1 VTDPITDKENSTG
14 IAGKLA
20 DYFIDSRL
28 TVLIIVFAFLAGITA
43 FLVTPREENPQIV
56 VPAAN
61 IIVAKPG
68 ASPDEVEQLIIKPLE
83 SILQGMR
90 GVEHTYGIAKDS
102 IGVVTVQ
109 FNVGEDKEDSLVKL
123 YDHIMSNIDRIPP
136 GTEQPLVKPVDVDN
150 VAILT
155 ISLSSDTLDDGEL
168 RNVGS
173 RVMEVLR
180 RVDGTSVS
188 YLHGGRPRTINV
200 ELDLAKMK
208 SFGVSL
214 AQITAMLDATN
225 VRSSSGALVSKNTIK
240 QVRAGG
246 MINNADELGRLVVAL
261 YQHKPVYLSDIA
273 TITDGPSEIT
283 EQHRFAAGAAFTG
296 KRPLNYEVPAVSI
309 AIAKR
314 SGSNAV
320 SVAEDVLAKLDEVRD
335 QLIPA
340 SINVNITRNDG
351 ARADDAV
358 NVLLEHL
365 AIAIS
370 TVVLLLIF
378 SLGWRAAAIVTMTIP
393 LILFITLAIGYVS
406 GQSINRITLFAL
418 ILSLGLLVDDSIV
431 VIENIFRHYSHGTK
445 DRIRSAVR
453 AVNEIGRPTNLA
465 TFSVILAFLPMF
477 WVTGMMGPYMAPIP
491 FYVPVA
497 MIVSLAIAYTV
508 APWAAN
514 KWLKTAATDSA
525 THETDHSSG
534 LLERIYGAAFKKLAA
549 KSLNRR
555 LFLLAVVGLLF
566 AVFLLPVYDH
576 VKFKML
582 PKNNTNTFNIT
593 IDMPESSSLE
603 NTDRIARQ
611 VGDIVRANPHVMNYE
626 TTIGKSGVVD
636 FNGLLRGSGLNKGSH
651 VAEVRVNLTDKLSR
665 KVSSIEIVQQ
675 LRPAIAE
682 LAAKTG
688 ANIKLVEDPPGPPVR
703 ATLLAEIYGPDYEE
717 LRRIAKEIRH
727 EVFDNTADVVD
738 IDDSVTDD
746 VTEFEIHIDREKSA
760 LAGIPA
766 ARITRTLN
774 TFIGGYAA
782 GTVHIKGEREPVA
795 IRFQIPAAD
804 RVQQSDLD
812 NIFLLT
818 AQGKKIRLSEIA
830 EIREQIADKPILH
843 KDQVPVV
850 YVSGEL
856 ASTSQVYA
864 IMKMKQYLDAHPL
877 PADIELVQNFINAP
891 KTGEYTLRWDGEMRL
906 TLDVFR
912 DLGTA
917 FAVALIL
924 IYLVLVGYFQSF
936 MLPIIVMGAIPLTM
950 IGVFP
955 GHAIMGQYF
964 TATSMIGF
972 IALAGIVVRNSLLLI
987 DFIIEY
993 RRAGHSLEEAVLQAG
1008 ITRLRPIL
1016 LTAIAIVLGTMVM
1029 IFDPVFGG
1037 LAISLIYGT
1046 IASTV
1051 LTLFVIPLV
1060 YLGYCRRVSPEKP
1073 LRG

>member
-1 VTDPITDKENSTG
+1 MTDPITDKENSTG

-20 DYFIDSRL
+20 GYFIDSRL

>member
-1 VTDPITDKENSTG
+1 MATDGNNKDDDLG
-14 IAGKLA
+14 LAGKLA
-20 DYFIDSRL
+20 KYFIDSRL
-28 TVLIIVFAFLAGITA
+28 TVLIIIFAFLAGVTA
-43 FLVTPREENPQIV
+43 FLITPREENPQIV

-90 GVEHTYGIAKDS
+90 GVEHTYGIATDS
-102 IGVVTVQ
+102 MGVVTVQ
-109 FNVGEDKEDSLVKL
+109 FHVGEDKEDALVKL

-150 VAILT
+150 VPILT
-155 ISLSSDTLDDGEL
+155 ISLSSDSIDDGEL
-168 RNVGS
+168 RFIGN

-200 ELDLAKMK
+200 ELDLARMK

-214 AQITAMLDATN
+214 SQVTDILEATN
-225 VRSSSGALVSKNTIK
+225 VRSSAGTLVNNNAVQ

-246 MINNADELGRLVVAL
+246 MLNNADDLSKLVVAL
-261 YQHKPVYLSDIA
+261 FKHKPVYLGDVA
-273 TITDGPSEIT
+273 EITDGPAEIT
-283 EQHRFAAGAAFTG
+283 EQHRFAAGAAFSG
-296 KRPLNYEVPAVSI
+296 KRPLNYEIPAVSI

-320 SVAEDVLAKLDEVRD
+320 SVAEDVLQKLNQIQT
-335 QLIPA
+335 QLIPDNV
-340 SINVNITRNDG
+340 NVNITRNDG
-351 ARADDAV
+351 ARADAAV
-358 NVLLEHL
+358 NILLEHL
-365 AIAIS
+365 AIAIA
-370 TVVLLLIF
+370 TVVLLLII

-393 LILFITLAIGYVS
+393 LILFITLAIGYAL

-431 VIENIFRHYSHGTK
+431 VIENIYRHYGQGTK
-445 DRIRSAVR
+445 DRIRSAIN

-514 KWLKTAATDSA
+514 KWLKTTATDTSKHA
-525 THETDHSSG
+525 ADHSNG
-534 LLERIYGAAFKKLAA
+534 FLERLYGSIFKRLAA

-555 LFLLAVVGLLF
+555 LFLLVVFALLL
-566 AVFLLPVYDH
+566 AVFLLPVYDQ

-603 NTDRIARQ
+603 NTDRVARM
-611 VGDIVRANPHVMNYE
+611 VGDIVRTNPHVINYE
-626 TTIGKSGVVD
+626 TTIGKSGVAD
-636 FNGLLRGSGLNKGSH
+636 FNGLLRGSGLNIGAH
-651 VAEVRVNLTDKLSR
+651 VAEVRVNLTDKLHRSA
-665 KVSSIEIVQQ
+665 SSIDIVQQ
-675 LRPAIAE
+675 LRPAILE
-682 LAAKTG
+682 LASKTD

-703 ATLLAEIYGPDYEE
+703 ATLLAELYGPDYQE
-717 LRRIAKEIRH
+717 LRRIAKEIRQ
-727 EVFDNTADVVD
+727 EVFNNTADVVD
-738 IDDSVTDD
+738 VDDSVTDD
-746 VTEFEIHIDREKSA
+746 VTEYEIDINREKSA

-766 ARITRTLN
+766 ARIIRTLN
-774 TFIGGYAA
+774 TFIGGFNA
-782 GTVHIKGEREPVA
+782 GTVHIPGEREPVA
-795 IRFQIPAAD
+795 IRFQISAAN
-804 RVQQSDLD
+804 RVQQSDLE
-812 NIFLLT
+812 NIFFLT
-818 AQGKKIRLSEIA
+818 AQGKKIQLSEIA
-830 EIREQIADKPILH
+830 EIRQRIADKPILH

-850 YVSGEL
+850 YVTGEL
-856 ASTSQVYA
+856 ASTSQIYA
-864 IMKMKQYLDAHPL
+864 IMKMKQYLETHPL
-877 PADIELVQNFINAP
+877 PGGIELVQNFVSGP
-891 KTGEYTLRWDGEMRL
+891 RTGEYTLRWDGEMRL

-912 DLGTA
+912 DLGAA

-972 IALAGIVVRNSLLLI
+972 IALAGVVVRNSLLLI

-993 RRAGHSLEEAVLQAG
+993 RRAGHSLESAVFQAG
-1008 ITRLRPIL
+1008 VTRLRPIL

-1037 LAISLIYGT
+1037 LAVSLIFGT
-1046 IASTV
+1046 VASTI
-1051 LTLFVIPLV
+1051 LTLFVVPLV
-1060 YLGYCRRVSPEKP
+1060 YLGYCRRISPEKP

>member
-1 VTDPITDKENSTG
+1 MTDPNTDKENSTG

-20 DYFIDSRL
+20 GYFIDSRL

>member
-1 VTDPITDKENSTG
+1 MTDPINAKENNTG

-43 FLVTPREENPQIV
+43 FLITPREENPQII

-150 VAILT
+150 VPILT
-155 ISLSSDTLDDGEL
+155 ISLSSDTVDDGEL

-188 YLHGGRPRTINV
+188 YLHGGRPRTINF

-246 MINNADELGRLVVAL
+246 MINNADELGKLVVAL

-296 KRPLNYEVPAVSI
+296 KRPHNYEVPAVSI

-514 KWLKTAATDSA
+514 KWLKMSATDSS
-525 THETDHSSG
+525 THETDHSNG

-549 KSLNRR
+549 KPLNRR

-636 FNGLLRGSGLNKGSH
+636 FNGLLRGSGLNKGPH
-651 VAEVRVNLTDKLSR
+651 VAEVRVNLTDKLGR

-738 IDDSVTDD
+738 IDDSVTEDI
-746 VTEFEIHIDREKSA
+746 TEFEIHIDREKSA

-766 ARITRTLN
+766 ATITRTLN

-782 GTVHIKGEREPVA
+782 GTVHINGEREPVA

-818 AQGKKIRLSEIA
+818 AQGKKIKLSELA
-830 EIREQIADKPILH
+830 EIREQIAEKPILH

-864 IMKMKQYLDAHPL
+864 IMKMKQYLDTHPL
-877 PADIELVQNFINAP
+877 PADIKLVQNFINPP

-993 RRAGHSLEEAVLQAG
+993 RRAGHSLEKAVLQAG

-1046 IASTV
+1046 IASTI

>member
-1 VTDPITDKENSTG
+1 VTDPITDMENSTG

-150 VAILT
+150 VPILT

-168 RNVGS
+168 RNFGS

-208 SFGVSL
+208 TFGVSL
-214 AQITAMLDATN
+214 AQITTMLDATN

-246 MINNADELGRLVVAL
+246 MINNADELGKLVVAL

-320 SVAEDVLAKLDEVRD
+320 TVAEDVLTKLDEVRD

-431 VIENIFRHYSHGTK
+431 VIENIFRHYSHGTR

-514 KWLKTAATDSA
+514 KWLKTSATDSS
-525 THETDHSSG
+525 THETDHSNG

-651 VAEVRVNLTDKLSR
+651 VAEVRVNLTDKLDR

-682 LAAKTG
+682 LAAQTG

-877 PADIELVQNFINAP
+877 PADIKLVQNFINAP

-993 RRAGHSLEEAVLQAG
+993 RRAGHSLEQAVLQAG

>member
-1 VTDPITDKENSTG
+1 MTDPINDKENNSG

-43 FLVTPREENPQIV
+43 FLITPREENPQIV

-102 IGVVTVQ
+102 MGIVTVQ

-150 VAILT
+150 VPVLT
-155 ISLSSDTLDDGEL
+155 ISLSSDTADDGEL
-168 RNVGS
+168 RNVGN

-200 ELDLAKMK
+200 ELDLSKMK

-214 AQITAMLDATN
+214 SQITAMLDATN

-246 MINNADELGRLVVAL
+246 MINNADELGKLVVAL

-351 ARADDAV
+351 ARANDAV

-431 VIENIFRHYSHGTK
+431 VIENIFRHYSHGTR

-453 AVNEIGRPTNLA
+453 AVDEIGRPTNLA

-514 KWLKTAATDSA
+514 KWLKTSATSSS
-525 THETDHSSG
+525 THETDHSNG
-534 LLERIYGAAFKKLAA
+534 LLERTYGAVFKKLAA

-603 NTDRIARQ
+603 NTDRITRQ
-611 VGDIVRANPHVMNYE
+611 VGDIVRANPHVINYE

-636 FNGLLRGSGLNKGSH
+636 FNGLLRGSGLNQGSH

-665 KVSSIEIVQQ
+665 KVSSIDIVQQ

-682 LAAKTG
+682 LAAQTG

-703 ATLLAEIYGPDYEE
+703 ATLLAEIYGPDYQE

-727 EVFDNTADVVD
+727 QVFDNTADVVD

-746 VTEFEIHIDREKSA
+746 VTEFEIHINREKSA

-766 ARITRTLN
+766 ATITRTLN
-774 TFIGGYAA
+774 TFIGGYEA

-830 EIREQIADKPILH
+830 EIREQVADKPILH

-877 PADIELVQNFINAP
+877 PADTELVQNFINAP

-993 RRAGHSLEEAVLQAG
+993 RRAGHSLEHAVVQAG

-1046 IASTV
+1046 IASTI

-1073 LRG
+1073 LRD

>member
-1 VTDPITDKENSTG
+1 MTDPITDMENSTG

-150 VAILT
+150 VPILT

-168 RNVGS
+168 RNFGS

-208 SFGVSL
+208 TFGVSL
-214 AQITAMLDATN
+214 AQITTMLDATN

-246 MINNADELGRLVVAL
+246 MINNADELGKLVVAL

-283 EQHRFAAGAAFTG
+283 EQHRFAAGTAFTG

-320 SVAEDVLAKLDEVRD
+320 SVADDVLAKLDEVRD

-351 ARADDAV
+351 ARANDAV

-431 VIENIFRHYSHGTK
+431 VIENIFRHYSHGTR

-465 TFSVILAFLPMF
+465 
-477 WVTGMMGPYMAPIP
+477 
-491 FYVPVA
+491 
-497 MIVSLAIAYTV
+497 
-508 APWAAN
+508 
-514 KWLKTAATDSA
+514 
-525 THETDHSSG
+525 
-534 LLERIYGAAFKKLAA
+534 R
-549 KSLNRR
+549 
-555 LFLLAVVGLLF
+555 
-566 AVFLLPVYDH
+566 
-576 VKFKML
+576 
-582 PKNNTNTFNIT
+582 
-593 IDMPESSSLE
+593 
-603 NTDRIARQ
+603 
-611 VGDIVRANPHVMNYE
+611 
-626 TTIGKSGVVD
+626 
-636 FNGLLRGSGLNKGSH
+636 
-651 VAEVRVNLTDKLSR
+651 
-665 KVSSIEIVQQ
+665 
-675 LRPAIAE
+675 
-682 LAAKTG
+682 
-688 ANIKLVEDPPGPPVR
+688 
-703 ATLLAEIYGPDYEE
+703 
-717 LRRIAKEIRH
+717 
-727 EVFDNTADVVD
+727 
-738 IDDSVTDD
+738 
-746 VTEFEIHIDREKSA
+746 
-760 LAGIPA
+760 
-766 ARITRTLN
+766 
-774 TFIGGYAA
+774 
-782 GTVHIKGEREPVA
+782 
-795 IRFQIPAAD
+795 
-804 RVQQSDLD
+804 
-812 NIFLLT
+812 
-818 AQGKKIRLSEIA
+818 
-830 EIREQIADKPILH
+830 
-843 KDQVPVV
+843 
-850 YVSGEL
+850 L
-856 ASTSQVYA
+856 AS
-864 IMKMKQYLDAHPL
+864 
-877 PADIELVQNFINAP
+877 
-891 KTGEYTLRWDGEMRL
+891 W
-906 TLDVFR
+906 
-912 DLGTA
+912 
-917 FAVALIL
+917 
-924 IYLVLVGYFQSF
+924 
-936 MLPIIVMGAIPLTM
+936 
-950 IGVFP
+950 
-955 GHAIMGQYF
+955 
-964 TATSMIGF
+964 
-972 IALAGIVVRNSLLLI
+972 
-987 DFIIEY
+987 
-993 RRAGHSLEEAVLQAG
+993 
-1008 ITRLRPIL
+1008 
-1016 LTAIAIVLGTMVM
+1016 
-1029 IFDPVFGG
+1029 
-1037 LAISLIYGT
+1037 
-1046 IASTV
+1046 
-1051 LTLFVIPLV
+1051 
-1060 YLGYCRRVSPEKP
+1060 
-1073 LRG
+1073 

>member
-1 VTDPITDKENSTG
+1 MTDPITDKENSTG

>member
-1 VTDPITDKENSTG
+1 MTNPNDKKEISSG

-43 FLVTPREENPQIV
+43 FLITPREENPQII

-61 IIVAKPG
+61 IIVGKTG

-83 SILQGMR
+83 SILQGMK
-90 GVEHTYGIAKDS
+90 GVEHTYGIATDS
-102 IGVVTVQ
+102 VGIVTVQ
-109 FNVGEDKEDSLVKL
+109 FTVGEDKEDALVKL
-123 YDHIMSNIDRIPP
+123 YDHIMSNVDRIPP
-136 GTEQPLVKPVDVDN
+136 GTDQPLIKPVDVDN
-150 VAILT
+150 VPILT
-155 ISLSSDTLDDGEL
+155 ISLSSDTVDDSEL
-168 RNVGS
+168 RRIGS

-180 RVDGTSVS
+180 RVEGTSVS

-200 ELDLAKMK
+200 ELDLSKMK

-214 AQITAMLDATN
+214 SQITDILESTN
-225 VRSSSGALVSKNTIK
+225 VRSSSGTLVDNNTVTR
-240 QVRAGG
+240 VRAGG
-246 MINNADELGRLVVAL
+246 ILNNADELGKLVVAL
-261 YQHKPVYLSDIA
+261 YKHKPVYLSQIA
-273 TITDGPSEIT
+273 TITDGPAEIT
-283 EQHRFAAGAAFTG
+283 EQHRFAAGAAFSG
-296 KRPLNYEVPAVSI
+296 KRPSNYEVPAVSI

-320 SVAEDVLAKLDEVRD
+320 TVAEDVLSKLDEIKD

-340 SINVNITRNDG
+340 NINVNITRNDG

-431 VIENIFRHYSHGTK
+431 VIENIVRHYSHGTK
-445 DRIRSAVR
+445 NRVRSAVH

-514 KWLKTAATDSA
+514 KWLKTADKSPSV
-525 THETDHSSG
+525 HDGDHSNG
-534 LLERIYGAAFKKLAA
+534 LLERIYGAIFKKLTA
-549 KSLNRR
+549 KPLYRR
-555 LFLLAVVGLLF
+555 LFLLTIVGLLLG
-566 AVFLLPVYDH
+566 VFLLPVFDH

-603 NTDRIARQ
+603 YTDSIARQ
-611 VGDIVRANPHVMNYE
+611 VGDIVRTNPHVTNYE
-626 TTIGKSGVVD
+626 TTLGKSGVAD

-651 VAEVRVNLTDKLSR
+651 VAEVRVNLTDKLTR
-665 KVSSIEIVQQ
+665 KLSSIDIVQQ
-675 LRPAIAE
+675 MRPAISM
-682 LAAKTG
+682 LATQTG

-703 ATLLAEIYGPDYEE
+703 ATLLAELYGPDYEE

-727 EVFDNTADVVD
+727 EVFAKTADVID
-738 IDDSVTDD
+738 IDDSITDD
-746 VTEFEIHIDREKSA
+746 VTEYEIHINREKSA

-766 ARITRTLN
+766 ARIIRTLN
-774 TFIGGYAA
+774 TFIGGYEA

-795 IRFQIPAAD
+795 IRFQISSAS

-818 AQGKKIRLSEIA
+818 SLGKKIRLSEIA
-830 EIREQIADKPILH
+830 EIREQIAEKPILH

-850 YVSGEL
+850 YVTGEL

-864 IMKMKQYLDAHPL
+864 ILKMKDYLDNNPL
-877 PADIELVQNFINAP
+877 PGGVDLVQNFMDAP

-912 DLGTA
+912 DLGAA

-924 IYLVLVGYFQSF
+924 IYLILVGYFQSF
-936 MLPIIVMGAIPLTM
+936 MLPIIIMGAIPLTM

-972 IALAGIVVRNSLLLI
+972 IALAGVVVRNSLLLI

-993 RRAGHSLEEAVLQAG
+993 RRAGHSLEQAVVQAG

-1037 LAISLIYGT
+1037 LAISLIFGT
-1046 IASTV
+1046 VASTI
-1051 LTLFVIPLV
+1051 LTLFVIPLL
-1060 YLGYCRRVSPEKP
+1060 YLSFCKRVSPDRP

>member
-1 VTDPITDKENSTG
+1 MTDPNTDKENSTG

-20 DYFIDSRL
+20 GYFIDSRL

-208 SFGVSL
+208 SFGVTL

-261 YQHKPVYLSDIA
+261 YKHKPVYLSDIA

>member
-1 VTDPITDKENSTG
+1 MTDPNTDKENSTG